1 MPLNQRKIAMAAAV
15 FAFFM
20 TSIVAAFCKN
30 APYTCC
36 KRALIAMLVAY
47 IFISIVVRIINAIL
61 VDAIISKQ
69 VDKTVNRF
77 KGKGNSHGG
86 TG

>member
-1 MPLNQRKIAMAAAV
+1 MPLNQRKLAMTAAV

-36 KRALIAMLVAY
+36 KRALIAMIAAY
-47 IFISIVVRIINAIL
+47 IFITIIVRIINAIL
-61 VDAIISKQ
+61 VDAIISRQ
-69 VDKTVNRF
+69 VDKTLNRF
-77 KGKGNSHGG
+77 KGKGNSNGG